1 MDETKFFERID
12 NLIAT
17 GRELTNSSVPIREYN
32 PLQLNVAHYAEC
44 HQWNLSCRNLIL
56 SQFGTEHSFFN
67 NFMIATEMWQIPLEG
82 DAIQPLEYPQ
92 EVMAKAHSVLLHIKE
107 EVELGLVADAKHLYE
122 ADLFSN
128 LIEQAYELADKD
140 YLVGA
145 AVHGRLVIENYIN
158 DLCRIKKV
166 ELEDKDKLPQK
177 LTKLRKKQ
185 VIDLPLERKIQASY
199 DVGTYA
205 VHGREE
211 FNKYSKE
218 QVIDILNNIRD
229 NILIIK

>member
-1 MDETKFFERID
+1 MDKTKFLKRLN
-12 NLIAT
+12 NLIII
-17 GRELTNSSVPIREYN
+17 GEELANSSKSIKRYD
-32 PLQLNVAHYAEC
+32 PLKLDLSHYAKC
-44 HQWNLSCRNLIL
+44 HKWNLSCQNLIL
-56 SQFGTEHSFFN
+56 SQFGTEHPFFN
-67 NFMIATEMWQIPLEG
+67 NFIIATKEWYIPLEDG
-82 DAIQPLEYPQ
+82 GQQPIEYPQ
-92 EVMAKAHSVLLHIKE
+92 EVIAKAYSVLLHIEE

-128 LIEQAYELADKD
+128 LIEQAYELANKN
-140 YLVGA
+140 YLVGS
-145 AVHGRLVIENYIN
+145 AVYGRLVIENFIN

-185 VIDLPLERKIQASY
+185 VIDLPLERKIQAAY

-205 VHGREE
+205 VHGEEE

-218 QVIDILNNIRD
+218 QVLDILNNIRD

>member
-1 MDETKFFERID
+1 MDKSKLFERID
-12 NLIAT
+12 HLIAT
-17 GRELTNSSVPIREYN
+17 GKELTNSSDPLRIYN
-32 PLQLNVAHYAEC
+32 PLKLNVGHYAKC
-44 HQWNLSCRNLIL
+44 HQWNLSCQNLIL
-56 SQFGTEHSFFN
+56 SQFGTEHHFFN
-67 NFMIATEMWQIPLEG
+67 NFMTATKIWQVPLEG
-82 DAIQPLEYPQ
+82 GVKRPYEYPQ
-92 EVMAKAHSVLLHIKE
+92 EVMAKAYSVLLHIKE

-128 LIEQAYELADKD
+128 LIEQAYELADKN
-140 YLVGA
+140 YLVGS

>member
-1 MDETKFFERID
+1 MDETKFFERIGS
-12 NLIAT
+12 LIAT
-17 GRELTNSSVPIREYN
+17 GRDLTNSSDSIKKYN
-32 PLQLNVAHYAEC
+32 PLKLDVPHYAKC
-44 HQWNLSCRNLIL
+44 HQWNLSCQNLIL
-56 SQFGTEHSFFN
+56 SQFGTEHPFFN
-67 NFMIATEMWQIPLEG
+67 NYMIATKMWHIPIEG
-82 DAIQPLEYPQ
+82 GGKRPIEYPK
-92 EVMAKAHSVLLHIKE
+92 EVMAKAYSVLLHIKE
-107 EVELGLVADAKHLYE
+107 EVELGLIADAKHLYE

-128 LIEQAYELADKD
+128 LIEQAYELADKG
-140 YLVGA
+140 YLVGS